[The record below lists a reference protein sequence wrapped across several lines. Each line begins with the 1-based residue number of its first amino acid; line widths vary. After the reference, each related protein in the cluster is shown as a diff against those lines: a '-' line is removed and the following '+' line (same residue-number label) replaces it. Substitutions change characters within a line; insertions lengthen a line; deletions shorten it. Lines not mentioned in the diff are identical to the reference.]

1 MFVFYRFSRF
11 LATKPVLPHLNLVNF
26 CTNQFKKMTNQGYQL
41 QEVVKKLQQI
51 APLTLAES
59 WDNVGLLV
67 EPSSTL
73 TVSSALLTI
82 DLTEEVV
89 DEAVHLGAQ
98 LIISYHP
105 NIFRPLKS
113 ISQKLVPIV
122 EFRVILQIEY

>member
-1 MFVFYRFSRF
+1 MHIFYRFTG
-11 LATKPVLPHLNLVNF
+11 LLVAKQVPQQLSLLKF
-26 CTNQFKKMTNQGYQL
+26 CTNQFNKMPNQGYQL
-41 QEVVKKLQQI
+41 QEVVKKLQAI

-67 EPSSTL
+67 EPSSNL
-73 TVSSALLTI
+73 TISSALLTI

-89 DEAVHLGAQ
+89 DEAVQLGAQ

-113 ISQKLVPIV
+113 VSQRLVPV
-122 EFRVILQIEY
+122 GVTVQIEY